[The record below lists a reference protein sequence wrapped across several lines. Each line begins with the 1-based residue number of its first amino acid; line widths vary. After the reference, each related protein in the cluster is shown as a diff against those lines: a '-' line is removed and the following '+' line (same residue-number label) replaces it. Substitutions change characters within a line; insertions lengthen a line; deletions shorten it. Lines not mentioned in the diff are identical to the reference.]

1 MPPPLLGI
9 ATGQLGSHGIDRRL
23 VDLDPHFVAGGGNV
37 AIDVARVALRMV
49 PGWLARRT
57 AWGRERELPVWP
69 KESFR
74 EWYQRSG
81 RG

>member
-1 MPPPLLGI
+1 MVGRAGLLPAKKRLTMTLLG
-9 ATGQLGSHGIDRRL
+9 GVFGSRAWYEWCGR
-23 VDLDPHFVAGGGNV
+23 
-37 AIDVARVALRMV
+37 VARVALRMV

-57 AWGRERELPVWP
+57 AWGRERELPVGP